1 MRNFSKLGIN
11 VLGRTSG
18 KIKTTCPW
26 CSGNRKHPND
36 KSLSVNLDTG
46 LYKCHNCQVSGYVP
60 DEDELRR
67 KQQEREERR
76 QRYLER
82 EHRNGRY
89 KLPAFNE
96 KGLDIPPQFLTYLTE
111 QRGITLHTLR
121 QFRVTV
127 ERHQIAGTEKQAI
140 VFNYFEQGVLINQ
153 KYRTLEKQFAMYPN
167 AELIPYNVDSLLDAD
182 TCCICEG
189 EIDAMTLVQCGFNAT
204 ISVPSGGMANL
215 SWMDRFVESHFDDK
229 RSIILCMDADTVGRR
244 LQAEL
249 SRRLGEERCRV
260 VRWSEGC
267 KDANDELMQ
276 HGAESV
282 RRCVNAA
289 EELPMSGTFTATDTA
304 QELRSLFINGMQH
317 GADTGWSN
325 LDEKVSF
332 EPGRFVVVTGRPG
345 EGKSEWIDELVLR
358 LCIRHEWR
366 IAYFSPEN
374 MPIILHQR
382 KLVEK
387 LTGYPFEP
395 AKHMTDELYQRCTDW
410 LSDNVTHILPDD
422 EDGYTLDNILKVA
435 RQLVARRGV
444 RILVLDPLNR
454 IEQKLEQGQTE
465 LQYLSSLLNR
475 LVRFAQQQRV
485 LVILVAHPRKVNRN
499 ERDGRKR
506 RVEMNDIN
514 GSADFGNKADYCFI
528 VDRDDDVPITT
539 VYIDKVRFKH
549 LGNRGEARFHYD
561 ILTGRYVPATVQA
574 IPDPLTHELQYIVK
588 SDFRNFNVR
597 WI

>member
-18 KIKTTCPW
+18 KIKTICPW
-26 CSGNRKHPND
+26 CSETRSNKTD
-36 KSLSVNLDTG
+36 KSLSVNIDTG
-46 LYKCHNCQVSGYVP
+46 LYKCHHCQVSGFVP

-67 KQQEREERR
+67 REQEREARKK
-76 QRYLER
+76 RYLE
-82 EHRNGRY
+82 GRTGSKY
-89 KLPAFNE
+89 KRPVWNPDGENLPPAV
-96 KGLDIPPQFLTYLTE
+96 LTYFND
-111 QRGITLHTLR
+111 QRGISLHTLR
-121 QFRVTV
+121 LLHVSA
-127 ERHQIAGTEKQAI
+127 ERHQIEGKEQLAI
-140 VFNYFEQGVLINQ
+140 AFNYWEQGQLVNQ
-153 KYRTLEKQFAMYPN
+153 KYRTLDKKFAFTAG
-167 AELIPYNVDSLLDAD
+167 AELIPYNIDALLGEP

-189 EIDAMTLVQCGFNAT
+189 EIDALTLIQCGYPAT
-204 ISVPSGGMANL
+204 ISVPNGGNANL
-215 SWMDRFVESHFDDK
+215 SWMDRFVESHLDDK
-229 RSIILCMDADTVGRR
+229 LSITLCMDADAVGRR

-249 SRRLGEERCRV
+249 SRRLGAERCRV
-260 VRWSEGC
+260 VRWSDGC
-267 KDANDELMQ
+267 KDANEELMR

-282 RRCVNAA
+282 RRCVEAA

-304 QELRSLFINGMQH
+304 DELRSLFINGMQH
-317 GADTGWSN
+317 GAETGWTN

-332 EPGRFVVVTGRPG
+332 EPGRFAVVTGRPG

-358 LCIRHEWR
+358 LCLRHEWR

-382 KLVEK
+382 KLAEK

-395 AKHMTDELYQRCTDW
+395 AKHMTDELYERVTGW
-410 LSDNVTHILPDD
+410 LSENVTHILPED
-422 EDGYTLDNILKVA
+422 EDGYTLDNILTVA

-475 LVRFAQQQRV
+475 LVRFAQQHRV

-499 ERDGRKR
+499 EHDGRRR

-514 GSADFGNKADYCFI
+514 GSADFGNKADYCFV
-528 VDRDDDVPITT
+528 VDRNDEVRLTT

-549 LGNRGEARFHYD
+549 LGNRGEVRFHYD
-561 ILTGRYVPATVQA
+561 VLTGRYVPAQVQTLTDPQTHEVHPTVQ
-574 IPDPLTHELQYIVK
+574 PDW
-588 SDFRNFNVR
+588 RNFNQR
-597 WI
+597 WV